1 LGVGSLNADPRLFLE
16 IYPTPISDHHDR
28 AMPEAMD
35 LAAAGDTLVTAG
47 LFKESIG
54 AYTKA
59 IELVPTSP
67 LYYVKRFAT
76 LSCD

>member
-1 LGVGSLNADPRLFLE
+1 
-16 IYPTPISDHHDR
+16 
-28 AMPEAMD
+28 MPEAMD